1 MKDESGVSE
10 VKAIGAARALYN
22 AAHGISSAPSVRAI
36 LKQTQL
42 DRARRLA
49 STLLCASLG
58 LLVVSVLYQSLWPWL
73 RWLQAFAEASAIG
86 AIADWYAVVALFR
99 RPLGLPIRHTAI
111 IPRNKDAIGEGL
123 GEFVAQYLLTPETIG
138 NKLERY
144 DMARQFAAWLAT
156 PANAAGVAHLCTSF
170 VPGLLR
176 APDDTDI
183 RRFFQINV
191 VPRLLEL
198 DAAGMAAKVV
208 QVLVDAGLH
217 RLALDRCLVAFDSWL
232 LANEALIRT
241 KFAEASKYTPAL
253 LDSYIVR
260 KFLEGVRSLVQDVVA
275 HPEHPLRDR
284 FEDALQELIREL
296 GQSPQ
301 YRDLARSWL
310 HGLLEDFSGDDKF
323 RRLRDTLAS
332 RAQADLAKT
341 DSLLRHYASALIT
354 ALAQGLLRDPVVL
367 QRLNGAWLGFARD
380 AAYKHGSQ
388 ISTLIAEVLK
398 SWNANEVGR
407 KIELEIGRD
416 LQFIRINGAVV
427 GGTVGVAL
435 HACTLLLR

>member
-1 MKDESGVSE
+1 MTYQ
-10 VKAIGAARALYN
+10 AMP
-22 AAHGISSAPSVRAI
+22 SARAI

-42 DRARRLA
+42 DRGRRLA
-49 STLLCASLG
+49 STLLCASLA

-138 NKLERY
+138 NKLARY
-144 DMARQFAAWLAT
+144 DMASHLAAWLAM
-156 PANAAGVAHLCTSF
+156 PANAAAVANSCTSF
-170 VPGLLR
+170 IPGLLR

-183 RRFFQINV
+183 RRFFEINV
-191 VPRLLEL
+191 VPRLKEL
-198 DAAGMAAKVV
+198 DAAGMASRIV

-217 RLALDRCLVAFDSWL
+217 RLALERCLIAFDSWL

-260 KFLEGVRSLVQDVVA
+260 KFLEGIRSLVHDVVA
-275 HPEHPLRDR
+275 HPQHPLRDQ
-284 FEDALQELIREL
+284 FEAALQKLVLELR
-296 GQSPQ
+296 QSPQ
-301 YRDLARSWL
+301 YRDVARTWL
-310 HGLLEDFSGDDKF
+310 HGVLEDFSGDDRF

-332 RAQADLAKT
+332 RAEADLAKT
-341 DSLLRHYASALIT
+341 DSLLRHYAIALIT

-367 QRLNGAWLGFARD
+367 ERLNDAWLALARN
-380 AAYKHGSQ
+380 AAHRHGNQ
-388 ISTLIAEVLK
+388 ISTVIAEVLK
-398 SWNANEVGR
+398 SWDANEVSR
-407 KIELEIGRD
+407 KIELEIGGD
-416 LQFIRINGAVV
+416 LQFIRINGAIV

>member
-1 MKDESGVSE
+1 MP
-10 VKAIGAARALYN
+10 
-22 AAHGISSAPSVRAI
+22 SARAI

-49 STLLCASLG
+49 STLLCASLA
-58 LLVVSVLYQSLWPWL
+58 LLLVSVLYQSLWPWL

-138 NKLERY
+138 NKLQRY
-144 DMARQFAAWLAT
+144 DMARHLAAWLAT
-156 PANAAGVAHLCTSF
+156 PANAAAIADSCTSF
-170 VPGLLR
+170 IPGLLR

-183 RRFFQINV
+183 RRFFQVNV

-198 DAAGMAAKVV
+198 DAAGIAGRLV

-217 RLALDRCLVAFDSWL
+217 RLAFDRCLVAFDSWL

-260 KFLEGVRSLVQDVVA
+260 KFLEGIRSLVQDVVA
-275 HPEHPLRDR
+275 HPEHPLRDQ
-284 FEDALQELIREL
+284 FENALQDLIREL
-296 GQSPQ
+296 RQSPH
-301 YRDLARSWL
+301 YRDIARTWL

-323 RRLRDTLAS
+323 RRLRDVLAA
-332 RAQADLAKT
+332 RAETDLAKA
-341 DSLLRHYASALIT
+341 DSLLRQYAMALVM

-367 QRLNGAWLGFARD
+367 ERLNGAWLEFARN
-380 AAYKHGSQ
+380 AAHKHGNQ
-388 ISTLIAEVLK
+388 ISTLIAEVLR
-398 SWNANEVGR
+398 SWDADEVGR

-427 GGTVGVAL
+427 GGAVGLVL
-435 HACTLLLR
+435 HACTLLIR